1 MSDDLKEKTRR
12 TAELLFRG
20 VDTGEGGYALWRQ
33 FDKELAKEISM
44 FYTGR
49 LYARE
54 VLSQRERELCA
65 VAALTVLNREQEL
78 RLHIH
83 AARNVGATKEE
94 IAEVIFQ
101 MLVYGGAPVMVEGL
115 KIARQ
120 VFQERGE
127 WQPAPAPGR

>member
-1 MSDDLKEKTRR
+1 MSDDLKEKTRK

-20 VDTGEGGYALWRQ
+20 VDTSEGGYALWRE

-49 LYARE
+49 LYSRE
-54 VLSQRERELCA
+54 VLSQKQRELCV
-65 VAALTVLNREQEL
+65 VAALTVLNRAEEL

-83 AARNVGATKEE
+83 AARNVGATREE

-115 KIARQ
+115 KVAKR
-120 VFQERGE
+120 VLQERGE
-127 WQPAPAPGR
+127 WTE

>member
-1 MSDDLKEKTRR
+1 MDEELKEKTRK
-12 TAELLFRG
+12 TAELLFHG

-44 FYTGR
+44 FFTGR
-49 LYARE
+49 LYSRE
-54 VLSQRERELCA
+54 VLSQKQRELCA
-65 VAALTVLNREQEL
+65 VAALTVLNRKEEL

-83 AARNVGATKEE
+83 AARNVGATREE

-115 KIARQ
+115 KVAKRAL
-120 VFQERGE
+120 QERGE
-127 WQPAPAPGR
+127 WKE

>member
-1 MSDDLKEKTRR
+1 MTGGPMSDDLKEKTRK

-20 VDTGEGGYALWRQ
+20 VDTSEGGYALWRQ

-49 LYARE
+49 LYSRE
-54 VLSQRERELCA
+54 VLSQKQRELCV
-65 VAALTVLNREQEL
+65 VAALTVLHRAEEL

-83 AARNVGATKEE
+83 AARNVGATREE

-115 KIARQ
+115 KVAKR
-120 VFQERGE
+120 VLQERGE
-127 WQPAPAPGR
+127 WKE

>member
-1 MSDDLKEKTRR
+1 MDEDLKEKTRK

-20 VDTGEGGYALWRQ
+20 VDTSEGGYALWRK
-33 FDKELAKEISM
+33 FDKALAKEIST

-49 LYARE
+49 LYSRE
-54 VLSQRERELCA
+54 VLSQKQRELCA
-65 VAALTVLNREQEL
+65 VAALTVLNRAEEL

-83 AARNVGATKEE
+83 AARNVGATKDE

-115 KIARQ
+115 KIAKRAL
-120 VFQERGE
+120 QERGE
-127 WQPAPAPGR
+127 WKE

>member
-1 MSDDLKEKTRR
+1 MSDDLKEKTRK

-20 VDTGEGGYALWRQ
+20 VDTSEGGDALWRQ

-49 LYARE
+49 LYSRE
-54 VLSQRERELCA
+54 VLSQKQRELCV
-65 VAALTVLNREQEL
+65 VAALTVLNRAEEL

-83 AARNVGATKEE
+83 AARNVGATREE

-115 KIARQ
+115 KVAKRALE
-120 VFQERGE
+120 ERGE
-127 WQPAPAPGR
+127 WVEKKA

>member
-1 MSDDLKEKTRR
+1 MSDEIKEKTRK

-33 FDKELAKEISM
+33 FDKELAKQISV
-44 FYTGR
+44 FFTGR
-49 LYARE
+49 LYSRE
-54 VLSQRERELCA
+54 VLSQKQRELCA
-65 VAALTVLNREQEL
+65 VAALTVLDRQEEL

-83 AARNVGATKEE
+83 AARNVGATREE

-115 KIARQ
+115 KVAKRAL
-120 VFQERGE
+120 QERGE
-127 WQPAPAPGR
+127 WVEGKA

>member
-1 MSDDLKEKTRR
+1 MTGGPMSDDLKEKTRK

-20 VDTGEGGYALWRQ
+20 VDTSEGGYALWRQ

-49 LYARE
+49 LYSRE
-54 VLSQRERELCA
+54 VLSQKQRELC
-65 VAALTVLNREQEL
+65 VIAALTVLNRAEEL

-83 AARNVGATKEE
+83 AARNVGATREE

-115 KIARQ
+115 KVAKR
-120 VFQERGE
+120 VLQERGE
-127 WQPAPAPGR
+127 WKE